1 MENRTKLYTYRGGKK
16 LALNKREDQFVVR
29 RRHHNLPSEEMPEA
43 EQVSSASSRVSCKPE
58 ELEKMMKAAR
68 KLAPTHHSYETSD
81 DGGEFLITDRITVTF
96 KQSLPGE
103 EIGKFAGKYAL
114 EILHKF
120 SADKYLFRLTDAT
133 GMNPVKLVVKLTEG
147 EESIALAE
155 HDLNMRVSPYLQT
168 PSDPSYSNQWHL
180 HHRLDHEEYDQRS
193 SVRSE
198 QAWNLL
204 DSFGSPDVVIGVTD
218 DGCRLDHPDFNSANK
233 FAGWGYFKGFRLIR
247 KGAPD
252 AEPSEMYLPGSNH
265 GTSCAGVIAAETDG
279 IMTVGAAPGCRL
291 LPIKWESSGSSLFI
305 SDSKLLI
312 ALDYIADKIDVL
324 SNSWGSSPA
333 SNWSNDVLE
342 KIETLA
348 KTGGRRGKGIVFL
361 WAAGNEN
368 CPIKHNSNI
377 DIPYSHGW
385 EEQSNGTWR
394 WIGPRTARR
403 FEHNLVGVSGV
414 MHVAALAST
423 AQRSH
428 YSNYGAGIDI
438 CAPSS
443 NSHTYFRMSVD
454 GLGITTASGS
464 GSQITDSFGGTSSAT
479 PLTAGIA
486 ALVISANPQLT
497 ALDVIS
503 ILKQTA
509 SKDLNMTGYP
519 RTPTAEFD
527 PEPTWDVSPVSPFNK
542 GDFTNNGNE
551 NGTWS
556 PWFGHGR
563 VDAVEAVRKARKET
577 EGSKTSVKVKQITNL
592 TIPDDDPAGIVTRMF
607 IQDTGTIQNL
617 KVHLDLRHT
626 YIGDLI
632 VRLVSP
638 DGNRFDLHR
647 RTGRSADNLIKT
659 FDESNTQVLG
669 KLKGSRIRG
678 TWALEV
684 SDHARFD
691 LGQLINWVI
700 DADVSGD
707 EALRIE
713 SAPGRIIPD
722 NDPEGI
728 TDTIH
733 VSQRRTI
740 TDISIEVDITHT
752 WIGDL
757 KVTLRGPNNISVPLH
772 SQEGREADN
781 IQHLYSLTNEPGLSN
796 FVGQSSN
803 GDWILSVSDNQR
815 RDLGKLNRWAVI
827 IG

>member
-1 MENRTKLYTYRGGKK
+1 MENKLYTYRGGKK
-16 LALNKREDQFVVR
+16 ITLNKRQDQFVVR
-29 RRHHNLPSEEMPEA
+29 LLYHELPSADMPKT
-43 EQVSSASSRVSCKPE
+43 EQVSSASSRVLCKSD
-58 ELEKMMKAAR
+58 ELEKMMQTAR
-68 KLAPTHHSYETSD
+68 KLAPTHHAYETSD
-81 DGGEFLITDRITVTF
+81 DGEEFLITDRLIITFT
-96 KQSLPGE
+96 QNLSGE
-103 EIGKFAGKYAL
+103 KIGEFAGKYAL

-133 GMNPVKLVVKLTEG
+133 GMNPVKLVVKLTEE
-147 EESIALAE
+147 EESVGLAE
-155 HDLNMRVSPYLQT
+155 HDLNMRVSPYLQI

-218 DGCRLDHPDFNSANK
+218 DGCKLDHPDFNSANK
-233 FAGWGYFKGFRLIR
+233 FAGWGYFKGFRLIQ
-247 KGAPD
+247 KGAPG
-252 AEPSEMYLPGSNH
+252 AEPGEMYLPGSNH
-265 GTSCAGVIAAETDG
+265 GTSCAGVIAAEIDG

-291 LPIKWESSGSSLFI
+291 LPIKWESNGSSLFI
-305 SDSKLLI
+305 SDSKLLMV
-312 ALDYIADKIDVL
+312 LDYLGDKVDVL

-333 SNWSNDVLE
+333 SNWSNDVLK
-342 KIETLA
+342 KIKTLT

-368 CPIKHNSNI
+368 CPIDHNSNI

-385 EEQSNGTWR
+385 EQQSNGTWR
-394 WIGPRTARR
+394 WAGPRTARR

-428 YSNYGAGIDI
+428 YSNYGAGIDV

-443 NSHTYFRMSVD
+443 NSHAYFRMTVD
-454 GLGITTASGS
+454 GLGITTATGS

-486 ALVISANPQLT
+486 ALVISADPQLT
-497 ALDVIS
+497 ALEVIS

-509 SKDLNMTGYP
+509 SKNLNMTGYP
-519 RTPTAEFD
+519 RTPAADFD

-542 GDFTNNGNE
+542 GDFTDKGDND
-551 NGTWS
+551 GTWS

-563 VDAVEAVRKARKET
+563 IDAVEAVRKAREGT
-577 EGSKTSVKVKQITNL
+577 EGSKTSVRIKQMTNL
-592 TIPDDDPAGIVTRMF
+592 TIPDNDPAGIVTRMF
-607 IQDTGTIQNL
+607 IRNTGTIQNL
-617 KVHLDLRHT
+617 KVDLDLRHT

-638 DGNRFDLHR
+638 DGSRFDLHR

-659 FDESNTQVLG
+659 FDASNTPVLAD
-669 KLKGSRIRG
+669 LKGTQIKG
-678 TWALEV
+678 TWAMEV
-684 SDHARFD
+684 SDHARAD
-691 LGQLINWVI
+691 QGQLLSWGIN
-700 DADVSGD
+700 ADIATD
-707 EALRIE
+707 ETLRIE
-713 SAPGRIIPD
+713 STPGRIIPD

-733 VSQRRTI
+733 VSRKRTI

-757 KVTLRGPNNISVPLH
+757 KIDLRGPNNISVSLH
-772 SQEGREADN
+772 SQDGRDADN
-781 IQHLYSLTNEPGLSN
+781 IQHLYSVANEPGLSN
-796 FVGQSSN
+796 FVGQPSN
-803 GDWILSVSDNQR
+803 GNWVLSVSDNQR
-815 RDLGKLNRWAVI
+815 RDLGKLNRWAVVI
-827 IG
+827 R